1 MLWEG
6 ASLSF
11 KFSTVNGILDPLI
24 YFLKQTILSTSTL
37 KHLFKLVLS
46 KI

>member
-1 MLWEG
+1 M
-6 ASLSF
+6 F
-11 KFSTVNGILDPLI
+11 VDGILDPLI